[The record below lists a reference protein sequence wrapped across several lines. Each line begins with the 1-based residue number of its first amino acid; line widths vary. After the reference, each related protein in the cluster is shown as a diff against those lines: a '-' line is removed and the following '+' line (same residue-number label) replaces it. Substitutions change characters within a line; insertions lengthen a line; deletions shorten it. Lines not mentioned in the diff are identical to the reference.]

1 MKPATAAL
9 TALLGAT
16 AMALAATPADD
27 EATVA
32 RLDTEYQAAVK
43 RNDVLGMS
51 RILAEPMVL
60 VSGAGQVVTREQ
72 LLAEAR
78 AKSVTYEQQDE
89 MPGTQVVR
97 VWGDTAVVTALLWL
111 KGVNSGKPFDR
122 KLWFSDTYVRTKDGW
137 KYAFGQVGRVVE
149 RDGQPV
155 VP

>member
-16 AMALAATPADD
+16 AMALAASPEDD
-27 EATVA
+27 QATVA

-43 RNDVLGMS
+43 RNDVAGMS

-60 VSGAGQVVTREQ
+60 VSGGGQVVTREQ

-97 VWGDTAVVTALLWL
+97 VWSDTAVVTALLWL
-111 KGVNSGKPFDR
+111 KGEDKGKPFDR

-149 RDGQPV
+149 RDGKPV